1 MSVRDSLYFFHH
13 VLSQCAVILLF
24 SSRNSAICFLHSFC
38 RILHFIQF
46 FSSSINSSK
55 IHTINRLKCERCHQK
70 IIEKR
75 MNKKAT
81 SERERETKTK
91 AFEVQR
97 WNVKSVKEIY
107 CSLFVCVHSSMWWYN
122 SHLCGIHHRWKR
134 NRTTHTHTHTHTI
147 GVVCAFEAQIRRE
160 ERPKDARTR
169 KTIHTNFIVC
179 FVRFFLFDS
188 MHAMIL
194 IEWNKLNSLLK
205 HHSCTDY

>member
-107 CSLFVCVHSSMWWYN
+107 CSLLFVCLCTQLDVMIQFALVRHTSSMKEKQN
-122 SHLCGIHHRWKR
+122 
-134 NRTTHTHTHTHTI
+134 NTHTHKHTLLALFAPLKRKFEERKDRKMRAPAKPSTPI
-147 GVVCAFEAQIRRE
+147 LLCVLCAFFSSIQ
-160 ERPKDARTR
+160 
-169 KTIHTNFIVC
+169 
-179 FVRFFLFDS
+179 
-188 MHAMIL
+188 
-194 IEWNKLNSLLK
+194 
-205 HHSCTDY
+205 CTQWF

>member
-1 MSVRDSLYFFHH
+1 MSERDSLYFFHH
-13 VLSQCAVILLF
+13 VLPLCAVILLF
-24 SSRNSAICFLHSFC
+24 SSRNSVICFLHSFC

-55 IHTINRLKCERCHQK
+55 IHTINRLKCEWCHQK

-91 AFEVQR
+91 AFDVQR

-107 CSLFVCVHSSMWWYN
+107 CSLLFVCVHSSMWWYN

-134 NRTTHTHTHTHTI
+134 NRSVLFFTHRLLALFAPLKRKFEERKDRKMRAPAKPSTPI
-147 GVVCAFEAQIRRE
+147 LLCVLCAFFSSIQC
-160 ERPKDARTR
+160 TQW
-169 KTIHTNFIVC
+169 FQ
-179 FVRFFLFDS
+179 
-188 MHAMIL
+188 
-194 IEWNKLNSLLK
+194 LNEIN
-205 HHSCTDY
+205 

>member
-134 NRTTHTHTHTHTI
+134 NRTTHTHTYTHYWRCLRLWSANSKRGKTER
-147 GVVCAFEAQIRRE
+147 CAHPQNHPHQFYCVFCALFSLRFN
-160 ERPKDARTR
+160 ARNDFNWM
-169 KTIHTNFIVC
+169 K
-179 FVRFFLFDS
+179 
-188 MHAMIL
+188 
-194 IEWNKLNSLLK
+194 
-205 HHSCTDY
+205 